1 MAGKVVQIRPPPAEP
16 IDCHGQPAYFS
27 SQHNAWLEEYYSWK
41 AGSVI
46 TLYQNNNALTSL
58 AKKAIARAA
67 PPYIVRKALL
77 REPEN
82 QFRRPEY
89 FSSRH
94 NRWLEK
100 RYGWKEGTVLELYQ
114 ADQELVMEA
123 IGTIADAFE
132 AKPPEWDPAD
142 DDPLPKYR
150 VKERVRTD
158 VRRLSD
164 ENVDVG
170 MRASVREFV
179 RLVEHSL
186 WG

>member
-16 IDCHGQPAYFS
+16 TNCHGQPAYFS
-27 SQHNAWLEEYYSWK
+27 SKHNAWLEEHYSWK

-58 AKKAIARAA
+58 AKEAIKRAA
-67 PPYIVRKALL
+67 PPYIVRKALV

-82 QFRRPEY
+82 QFRRPAY
-89 FSSRH
+89 FSGRH

-100 RYGWKEGTVLELYQ
+100 LCGWKEGTVLELYQ
-114 ADQELVMEA
+114 ADQELTLEA

-132 AKPPEWDPAD
+132 AKPPEWDPED

-150 VKERVRTD
+150 LKEWVRAD
-158 VRRLSD
+158 VRRLGD
-164 ENVDVG
+164 EDVDVR
-170 MRASVREFV
+170 MRASMREFV
-179 RLVEHSL
+179 RLLEQSF
-186 WG
+186 WC